1 MRVVRPEFEP
11 ALFAE
16 APFHERTEDRRID
29 VTPVEPGR
37 FDDER
42 QLVWIKVHSR
52 RGSEQSAV
60 HVWRAVI
67 EAAACGLV
75 GGGEHRE
82 QMAKLGRRRAS
93 RICDERLD
101 NLFDRISSEQ
111 TEALGEK
118 APDQL
123 EDEVADLADL
133 IGRGPTRTPLVEAA
147 HDGCSIGREPP
158 AMREEERLLV
168 R

>member
-1 MRVVRPEFEP
+1 MRVVRPKFEP

-16 APFHERTEDRRID
+16 APFHERAEDRRVD
-29 VTPVEPGR
+29 FAPVESGR

-42 QLVWIKVHSR
+42 QLVWIEVHSR
-52 RGSEQSAV
+52 RGGEQSAV
-60 HVWRAVI
+60 HVGRAVI

-82 QMAKLGRRRAS
+82 QMAKLCRRRPS

-111 TEALGEK
+111 AEALGEE

-123 EDEVADLADL
+123 EYEVADLADL
-133 IGRGPTRTPLVEAA
+133 IG
-147 HDGCSIGREPP
+147 
-158 AMREEERLLV
+158 
-168 R
+168 